1 MRCPRTILAAA
12 VLPGLLLA
20 CGPRSSGPAA
30 TSQGWAAWRH
40 ADNAYADRFQVWQRG
55 DDRFLLV
62 FGHGGPQDTVGRY
75 WISEDATAPPP
86 VAAVRFDPRLKEVAT
101 GSTTHVPYLAAL
113 GSLNAIIACAHVGQV
128 RDTAFAGC
136 VRQGRVREIAMGEG
150 LDREA
155 LIAMR
160 PQALFG
166 YPFGRGDAGVLER
179 AGIPVIEV
187 SEYLE
192 EHPLGRAEWL
202 RFFGVLFGREREAD
216 SLFAGIRQRYESVRV
231 ENTEG
236 DRASV
241 LFGSVWNGQWWVP
254 PGNSYMA
261 RLIADAGGRYV
272 FADRTG
278 NGNIAVD
285 METMITVG
293 AQADT
298 WGMIANVDGE
308 PSVRDFTG
316 GDARLAEFKAV
327 KEGRLFMANAANED
341 IFGQALIEP
350 DEVLMTLQENV
361 HPGLVVDHPSGYRPK
376 YFAGMYKEVVPPRIR
391 MERFV
396 VPQ

>member
-12 VLPGLLLA
+12 ALPGLLLA

-128 RDTAFAGC
+128 SDTAFAGC

-261 RLIADAGGRYV
+261 RLIADAGGIPPGGDPLDV
-272 FADRTG
+272 EG
-278 NGNIAVD
+278 
-285 METMITVG
+285 
-293 AQADT
+293 
-298 WGMIANVDGE
+298 
-308 PSVRDFTG
+308 VRRAAAG